1 MANRKPPSTLD
12 ILLVVPRLEC
22 EDLGHAILHQD
33 VDIAGAIVAA
43 GGNVADDIFQPRS
56 GRAEPFGQETQFA
69 KRPVRINEVEVVI
82 ENSNAARQEVEGR
95 ALDAP

>member
-22 EDLGHAILHQD
+22 EDVGHAILHQGI
-33 VDIAGAIVAA
+33 DITGTIVATR
-43 GGNVADDIFQPRS
+43 GNVANDIFQPRS

-69 KRPVRINEVEVVI
+69 KRPVRINEVEVAV
-82 ENSNAARQEVEGR
+82 ENSNAAR
-95 ALDAP
+95 